1 MQDKRTYLDN
11 AASTRLDERV
21 LEAMKPYFFDTYAV
35 ATSEFAYTQGI
46 EAREALDEARAS
58 LVKSFNANPEEF
70 IFTSGSTESS
80 NMALKGVALAL
91 GQKKG
96 KHIIVSKIED
106 FPVLHSAEAL
116 ERQGFQVTYL
126 DVDSEGFVNLDGLR
140 DSILDETILVSIQHA
155 NQEIGTIQDIDSI
168 GNICREKGVLFHTDA
183 THTFGRVHLDVGKI
197 PVDLITV
204 SAHILHGPKGIGG
217 LYIRKGTPIAK
228 WMDGGFQEFDLRA
241 GLENIAGAVGF
252 AKAVELV
259 TLTENEQLQTMRDHA
274 INRILAEIPDT
285 ILNGHRWKRIPQNV
299 NISFHFVEGES
310 ITLHLD
316 MHGFAVSTGSACFS
330 RSLQGSHVIYGIGGD
345 HERAHGS
352 IRITLGRYNTMEEVD
367 AVVQT
372 LAEVVQELRNISPLG
387 KEKREE
393 EGLK

>member
-1 MQDKRTYLDN
+1 MQEKRTYLDN
-11 AASTRLDERV
+11 AAATRLDERV
-21 LEAMKPYFFDTYAV
+21 LEAMTPYFFDTYAV

-46 EAREALDEARAS
+46 EAREALDEARGTLSKA
-58 LVKSFNANPEEF
+58 LNADPEEF

-91 GQKKG
+91 GKKKG

-106 FPVLHSAEAL
+106 FPVLHSAQSL

-126 DVDSEGFVNLDGLR
+126 DLDSEGFVDLNRLR
-140 DSILDETILVSIQHA
+140 DSISNETILVSIQHA
-155 NQEIGTIQDIDSI
+155 NQEIGTIQDIASI
-168 GNICREKGVLFHTDA
+168 SNICREKGVLFHTDA
-183 THTFGRVHLDVGKI
+183 THTFRRVPLDVGKI

-204 SAHILHGPKGIGG
+204 SAHTLHGPKGIGG

-228 WMDGGFQEFDLRA
+228 WMDGGFQELDLRA
-241 GLENIAGAVGF
+241 GLENIPSAVGF
-252 AKAVELV
+252 AKAVKLV
-259 TLTENEQLQTMRDHA
+259 TEEENQRLQAIRD
-274 INRILAEIPDT
+274 RIIDRIRAEIPNT
-285 ILNGHRWKRIPQNV
+285 TLNGHRWKRLPQNV
-299 NISFHFVEGES
+299 NISFHFIEGES

-352 IRITLGRYNTMEEVD
+352 IRITLSRYNTVEEAD
-367 AVVQT
+367 AVVKT
-372 LAEVVQELRNISPLG
+372 LSEVVQELRNISPLG
-387 KEKREE
+387 RDEDKKED
-393 EGLK
+393 